1 MTTNGM
7 ATYTPAVGDIVT
19 ITPQGMIC
27 FEVLALD
34 EIDGTMVYVAHTD
47 PNARVAAQW
56 VFLTHVRP
64 VEGAMTRAQLIAW
77 FSLRGLPD
85 GGYRDELLEQ
95 HLGDAEAEMDAL
107 YESMHP

>member
-1 MTTNGM
+1 MTMNY
-7 ATYTPAVGDIVT
+7 APAVGDIVT
-19 ITPQGMIC
+19 ITPQSTIR

-34 EIDGTMVYVAHTD
+34 EIDGTMIYVAHTD
-47 PNARVAAQW
+47 PNAQVAARW
-56 VFLTHVRP
+56 VSLTYVRP

-95 HLGDAEAEMDAL
+95 HLGDTLNDMDAL